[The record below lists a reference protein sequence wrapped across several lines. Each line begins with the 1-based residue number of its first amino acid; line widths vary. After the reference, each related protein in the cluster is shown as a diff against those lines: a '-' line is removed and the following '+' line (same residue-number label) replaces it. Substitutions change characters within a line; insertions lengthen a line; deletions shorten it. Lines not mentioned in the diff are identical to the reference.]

1 MLTVLVLG
9 MSSNVLDTL
18 YSIIL
23 DRISNKKEGSYT
35 VKLLEKG
42 KPYIARKV
50 GEEATEVIVAS
61 LSEGRERFISEVA
74 DLIYHLFVLMAVEGV
89 KPEDV
94 YEELKRRMK

>member
-1 MLTVLVLG
+1 MG
-9 MSSNVLDTL
+9 SEVLDTL

-23 DRISNKKEGSYT
+23 DRMKNRKEGSYT
-35 VKLLEKG
+35 VELLEKG

-61 LSEGRERFISEVA
+61 LAEGKERFISEVT

-89 KPEDV
+89 TPEDI